1 MFRWLALCLVLCAGA
16 FALVAMA
23 TGAFNPPPPPAA
35 PDLPPV
41 TSAEAA
47 PNDAV
52 QAAAGAGL
60 GHGGAVYIKDARLT
74 AIEREEVPSQHD
86 GTMLVV
92 GTDEPAGPNEP
103 AEMLPPIRVPF
114 PALQIDAKDPNK
126 PVDPKTLPPE
136 SEWLFIRSVPDSKF
150 KEAYGP
156 TRLGKGWDDYKK
168 DPRFPIYRRWHEGDP
183 LQPGKVEMVFEQKVF
198 RKLREGEWVKK
209 GQLLALVDPTVQ
221 VNDVSSKVAKMET
234 AEADYQAAIKT
245 KEEAIRRASSAELL
259 YSKGKGYIS
268 EDDYRAA
275 LLNKDRYIEEESSK
289 DAARQVAS
297 EELSAS
303 ISLLKL
309 HEIRASIPGIVKVI
323 YRRQGEAVK
332 NLDPVVQIQNPLK
345 LRVEGLADVQD
356 CMGLS
361 VGMPVIVEPTRPKP
375 PLAVLIGHQGEVTC
389 VAVSRPGA
397 DGKKLILSGSEDGTL
412 RFWDWTAKQP
422 QIGLLDHHAGV
433 TAVACTGPAAAQNLA
448 LSGDRDGVGRLIDLD
463 HMLPTAAAAGDAAPP
478 APPIKLAERH
488 KGPITCVAFSPDG
501 TVCATGGEDRAIRLW
516 DATDGKLLNTV
527 PAAHKAAVTSL
538 QFAQQ
543 RAKRFISCPPAATT
557 RWCLG
562 PEAGHQDPKRGVLLP
577 YRSGDVAKLG
587 VSADGKHVL
596 FDHGPELRVLSL
608 DDRQIEGVIR
618 SPAATMNFTTM
629 AQFAPDG
636 NTVLTNSASEGRLQ
650 LWRTPG
656 RVGGDADQDHA
667 AELRQFVWNSG
678 TATSGAFDPDAAFA
692 VTGSR
697 DNFVLVWGMPKAD
710 EVLAKPRETK
720 LTLVER
726 ALDNGARQVRVWAEV
741 NNDDYGKGTGLTPGG
756 TATMVPPDSGSRT
769 SEVRSIPGERSVS
782 DLMEGAVSKP

>member
-23 TGAFNPPPPPAA
+23 TGAFNAHAQPPQVDP
-35 PDLPPV
+35 LPP
-41 TSAEAA
+41 TSTEDA
-47 PNDAV
+47 PADLV
-52 QAAAGAGL
+52 KPAAGAEL
-60 GHGGAVYIKDARLT
+60 GRGGAVFIKDARLT

-92 GTDEPAGPNEP
+92 GTDEPAGPGET

-114 PALQIDAKDPNK
+114 LALQIDAKDPNN
-126 PVDPKTLPPE
+126 PVDAKTLPPE
-136 SEWLFIRSVPDSKF
+136 GEWLFIRSVPDSKF
-150 KEAYGP
+150 KEAYDQK
-156 TRLGKGWDDYKK
+156 RLGQGWDAYKK

-183 LQPGKVEMVFEQKVF
+183 LQPGKVEVVFEQKVF
-198 RKLREGEWVKK
+198 RKLREGEWVHQ
-209 GQLLALVDPTVQ
+209 GQLLALVDTTVQ
-221 VNDVSSKVAKMET
+221 VNDVASKIAKMVT
-234 AEADYQAAIKT
+234 AEADYRAAIKT
-245 KEEAIRRASSAELL
+245 KEEAIRRAASAEFLWQ
-259 YSKGKGYIS
+259 KGKGYIS

-275 LLNKDRYIEEESSK
+275 LLNKDRYIEEEHSK

-309 HEIRASIPGIVKVI
+309 HEVRASIPGIVKVI
-323 YRRQGEAVK
+323 YRHQGEAVK

-356 CMGLS
+356 AQALR

-389 VAVSRPGA
+389 VAVSRRGA

-412 RFWDWTAKQP
+412 RFWDYTAKQP
-422 QIGLLDHHAGV
+422 QVGLLDHHAGV
-433 TAVACTGPAAAQNLA
+433 TAVACTGPASARNLA

-463 HMLPTAAAAGDAAPP
+463 HMLPAPAGTDGEATAAP
-478 APPIKLAERH
+478 APPVKLAERH

-501 TVCATGGEDRAIRLW
+501 TVCATGGEDRAIRFW
-516 DATDGKLLNTV
+516 DTNDGKLLNTL
-527 PAAHKAAVTSL
+527 ASAHKAAVTSL
-538 QFAQQ
+538 QFAKEQDKPL
-543 RAKRFISCPPAATT
+543 RLVS
-557 RWCLG
+557 
-562 PEAGHQDPKRGVLLP
+562 AGGDNTLVVWNLEDLKTPKMEYSLP
-577 YRSGDVAKLG
+577 YRGGNVAKLG

-596 FDHGPELRVLSL
+596 FDHGSELRVLSL
-608 DDRQIEGVIR
+608 DDRQIEGVIQ
-618 SPAATMNFTTM
+618 SPSVATNFTTM
-629 AQFAPDG
+629 ALFAPDG
-636 NTVLTNSASEGRLQ
+636 NTVLTNSASDGRLQ

-656 RVGGDADQDHA
+656 LLGAADRDHA

-678 TATSGAFDPDAAFA
+678 TATSGAFDPDSTFA

-697 DNFVLVWGMPKAD
+697 DNFVLVWAMPTAE
-710 EVLAKPRETK
+710 EVLAKPRETR

-741 NNDDYGKGTGLTPGG
+741 NNDDFAKGTGLTPGG
-756 TATMVPPDSGSRT
+756 TATMVIPPARVADG
-769 SEVRSIPGERSVS
+769 
-782 DLMEGAVSKP
+782 K

>member
-23 TGAFNPPPPPAA
+23 TGAFNHRVESAVVEPLRPTSTEDAPA
-35 PDLPPV
+35 DLVKP
-41 TSAEAA
+41 
-47 PNDAV
+47 
-52 QAAAGAGL
+52 AAGAEL
-60 GHGGAVYIKDARLT
+60 GRGGAVFIKDARLT

-92 GTDEPAGPNEP
+92 GTDEPVAPNEQ

-114 PALQIDAKDPNK
+114 LALQIDAKDSNN
-126 PVDPKTLPPE
+126 PVDAKTLPPE
-136 SEWLFIRSVPDSKF
+136 SEWFFIRSVPDSKF
-150 KEAYGP
+150 KEAYDQK
-156 TRLGKGWDDYKK
+156 RLGQGWDAYKK

-183 LQPGKVEMVFEQKVF
+183 LQPGKVEVVFEQKVF
-198 RKLREGEWVKK
+198 RKLREGEWVHQ
-209 GQLLALVDPTVQ
+209 GQLLAMVDTTVQ
-221 VNDVSSKVAKMET
+221 VNDVSSKVAKMVT
-234 AEADYQAAIKT
+234 AEADYRAAIKT
-245 KEEAIRRASSAELL
+245 KEEAIRRAASAEFL
-259 YSKGKGYIS
+259 YQKGKGYIS

-275 LLNKDRYIEEESSK
+275 LLNKDRYIEEEHSK
-289 DAARQVAS
+289 DAARQVAG

-309 HEIRASIPGIVKVI
+309 HEVRASIPGIIKVI
-323 YRRQGEAVK
+323 YRHQGEAVK

-356 CMGLS
+356 AQALR

-389 VAVSRPGA
+389 VAVSRRGA
-397 DGKKLILSGSEDGTL
+397 DGRKLILSGSEDGTL
-412 RFWDWTAKQP
+412 RFWDYTAKQP

-433 TAVACTGPAAAQNLA
+433 TAVACTGPASARNLA

-463 HMLPTAAAAGDAAPP
+463 HMLPATAAADGEAAPAP
-478 APPIKLAERH
+478 ATPIKLAERH

-501 TVCATGGEDRAIRLW
+501 TVCATGGEDRAIRFW
-516 DATDGKLLNTV
+516 DTNDGKLINTV

-538 QFAQQ
+538 QFAQEKDKPL
-543 RAKRFISCPPAATT
+543 RLVS
-557 RWCLG
+557 
-562 PEAGHQDPKRGVLLP
+562 AGGDNTLMVWNLEDLKTPKMEYSLP
-577 YRSGDVAKLG
+577 YRGGDVAKLG

-596 FDHGPELRVLSL
+596 FDHGSELRVLSL
-608 DDRQIEGVIR
+608 DDRQIEGVIH
-618 SPAATMNFTTM
+618 SGAVATNFTTM
-629 AQFAPDG
+629 ALFAPDG
-636 NTVLTNSASEGRLQ
+636 NTVLTNSASDGRLQ

-656 RVGGDADQDHA
+656 LALGADRDHA

-678 TATSGAFDPDAAFA
+678 TATSGAFDPDSTFA

-697 DNFVLVWGMPKAD
+697 DNFVLVWAMPTAE
-710 EVLAKPRETK
+710 EVLAKPRETR

-741 NNDDYGKGTGLTPGG
+741 NNDDFAKGTGLTPGG
-756 TATMVPPDSGSRT
+756 TATMVIPPAG
-769 SEVRSIPGERSVS
+769 
-782 DLMEGAVSKP
+782 K